1 MSNNMSNNM
10 STESP
15 FVRLQNIIKEKNTRI
30 ILSCDV
36 TTMADLCY
44 FADLCGPYICVLK
57 VHTDIIEDFSVEMML
72 NIKNIAKVH
81 RFLLMEDRKFGDIGY
96 TLSKQLTGF
105 FKYSQWCDLVT
116 AYPYIGQTGIELFK
130 LNNIGVFL
138 LAELS
143 INEGQ
148 ILPYK
153 ELFNKK
159 ENTPHPIC
167 GTIGQNNT
175 GYIQATP
182 GIHLDK
188 CNDNSN
194 QCYKSPSEAKQK
206 GADLFIVGRAI
217 YTAKNPLE
225 AMIRYHKAAMD
236 L

>member
-1 MSNNMSNNM
+1 M
-10 STESP
+10 TKQLP
-15 FVRLQNIIKEKNTRI
+15 FEKLMDIIKTKNTKI

-72 NIKNIAKVH
+72 NIKNIANVH
-81 RFLLMEDRKFGDIGY
+81 RFLIMEDRKFGDIGY
-96 TLSKQLTGF
+96 TLNKQLTGF
-105 FKYSQWCDLVT
+105 FKYTEWCDLVT
-116 AYPYIGQTGIELFK
+116 AYPYIGQVGLDTFARY
-130 LNNIGVFL
+130 NIGVFI

-153 ELFNKK
+153 ELFDKK
-159 ENTPHPIC
+159 ENRPHPIC
-167 GTIGQNNT
+167 GTIGQNHT
-175 GYIQATP
+175 GYLQATP

-188 CNDNSN
+188 HNDNSN
-194 QCYKSPSEAKQK
+194 QCYKSPEKAKEK

-217 YTAKNPLE
+217 YTSKNPLE
-225 AMIRYHKAAMD
+225 AMIRYHKAAMK

>member
-1 MSNNMSNNM
+1 MSL
-10 STESP
+10 SP
-15 FVRLQNIIKEKNTRI
+15 FTRLLNIIKTKNTNI

-36 TTMADLCY
+36 TTMEELGY
-44 FADLCGPYICVLK
+44 FAELCGPYICILK
-57 VHTDIIEDFSVEMML
+57 VHTDIIENFSVDIML
-72 NIKNIAKVH
+72 NIKKLAEAHN
-81 RFLLMEDRKFGDIGY
+81 FLIMEDRKFGDIGY

-116 AYPYIGQTGIELFK
+116 TYPYIGQAGIDIFK
-130 LNNIGVFL
+130 LYNIGVFL

-153 ELFNKK
+153 HLFDKK
-159 ENTPHPIC
+159 ENSPHPIC

-175 GYIQATP
+175 GYLQATP

-188 CNDNSN
+188 NNDNSN
-194 QCYKSPSEAKQK
+194 QCYKTPEEAKQK
-206 GADLFIVGRAI
+206 GADLFIIGRAI
-217 YTAKNPLE
+217 YTVKDPLE
-225 AMIRYHKAAMD
+225 AMIRYHKATMG